1 MLIPS
6 SKTGADKYDLEI
18 IDPNKVYPRIDAR
31 LLGENI
37 KNLSEQTLGY
47 SLSGDEGSS
56 QAQVPLLS
64 VIDTANIATYNK
76 LLPQFIST
84 LISNGNLLDVDA
96 ASTANSIILNP
107 HNISPGLSPNGTDYS
122 QAASLPFAYKDGL
135 SFSFRATASNTAG
148 VVLNIPLLAGAG
160 GALQVLTEQETALP
174 SGIIIANKYYTVV
187 CKTIA
192 TVKKYIL
199 KQDFVT
205 QATQAAVGV
214 ALLNKQITIANNIAD
229 PNNDIDFGAG
239 NFTFSDFS
247 GQAVASALTKRLDAT
262 WVAGT
267 NQGGLDTGAKTLNTW
282 YHCYAIYNPTT
293 LVADFIFS
301 TNATTPNLLPSGFTK
316 FKRVGSIKTNSS
328 NNILAFQ
335 QRKDYFEWKNVVL
348 DLSLASVV
356 ATRTNFPISTPLGI
370 EVIANIRAGSYVGVA
385 SDLTINLLSNYN
397 NTLTPLSGDGQSN
410 DSDIGSDITYVTS
423 TNMQIATDSSSQISY
438 IASRASA
445 LTLPLVVR
453 TKGYYDYSIL

>member
-6 SKTGADKYDLEI
+6 SKTGADKYDLGS
-18 IDPNKVYPRIDAR
+18 IDANKVYPRIDAR

-47 SLSGDEGSS
+47 SLSGIEGSS

-84 LISNGNLLDVDA
+84 LISNGNLLDVDG

-160 GALQVLTEQETALP
+160 GALEVLTDQEIPLP
-174 SGIIIANKYYTVV
+174 SGTIIANKYYTIV

-199 KQDFVT
+199 KQGFIT
-205 QATQAAVGV
+205 QATRSVAGV
-214 ALLNKQITIANNIAD
+214 ALLNQQIIIANNIAD
-229 PNNDIDFGAG
+229 PNNDIDFSAG

-247 GQAVASALTKRLDAT
+247 GQAVATAMTKRLDAT

-267 NQGGLDTGAKTLNTW
+267 NQGGLFSGAKAANTT
-282 YHCYAIYNPTT
+282 YHLFAIYDPVNNLT
-293 LVADFIFS
+293 DFGFS
-301 TNATTPNLLPSGFTK
+301 TSLIAANRPVAYTK
-316 FKRVGSIKTNSS
+316 FKRIASLLTNVSLNIREGIYTFNNDRSYSFYYKTPINDYSSTGSLAGALIPLTIPTGISTLALLFLGCSNSGVANHAIYLTNPAVS
-328 NNILAFQ
+328 NDLPT
-335 QRKDYFEWKNVVL
+335 
-348 DLSLASVV
+348 LSLSTLLIGQGA
-356 ATRTNFPISTPLGI
+356 ATIDGGVQAQVITNTVSQIRLRSNSLSGITNISTLG
-370 EVIANIRAGSYVGVA
+370 Y
-385 SDLTINLLSNYN
+385 T
-397 NTLTPLSGDGQSN
+397 
-410 DSDIGSDITYVTS
+410 
-423 TNMQIATDSSSQISY
+423 
-438 IASRASA
+438 
-445 LTLPLVVR
+445 
-453 TKGYYDYSIL
+453 DYSIL